1 MSLTKVSFSMIQN
14 APVNVVDFGAVG
26 DGVTDDTAA
35 IQAAFTASTNVY
47 FGGSDK
53 SYIVSNELILQSG
66 TTAFGEKPTITQT
79 ANLKPIF
86 NIDTKDNITVTGIKF
101 VGVGTDHIESDAN
114 PFATAI
120 YTNTG
125 SNNLYFANNEF
136 NNFGYAGVRLKA
148 ATNAQV
154 IDNALVGPGS
164 PILTPI
170 VDGTC
175 YGILTDTGC
184 KNVIISGNLISE
196 YAQGLRIEGTE
207 DINIVNNLI
216 TDIVGQ
222 HGVYIGSNMENVTV
236 SGNTVLRVSLI
247 GIKVQ
252 SQIDSADD
260 NKNFAITGNTIGDC
274 GGDGITVVH
283 ASGSTPQVI
292 RNQNITIAGNDIF
305 NITAYGII
313 IQNTD
318 QCTVGNNAINVCD
331 GSGVIIS
338 AANDLDIS
346 NNTIL
351 NTKLSGIRDQ
361 SPCTF
366 VCISDNIIRN
376 VATDNIGG
384 DNFGVYIQDGTVLEI
399 SGNTISDASGGML
412 HGIYVAGGDQPSQS
426 IFNNQIFNSSDKAI
440 RFASSS
446 TAMAMYKNN
455 VLIGTNGASVNN
467 PAIPSITSAASIE
480 LPTAHDVVTI
490 TGATGITSISTEGH
504 AGHRVTL
511 IFASTP
517 TVTDGSNLK
526 LAGNFTATADD
537 TLTLAC
543 DGSNW
548 YEVARSVN

>member
-1 MSLTKVSFSMIQN
+1 MIQN

-26 DGVTDDTAA
+26 NGVTDDTAA

-53 SYIVSNELILQSG
+53 SYIISNELILQSG

-101 VGVGTDHIESDAN
+101 VGVGTDHVESDAN

-120 YTNTG
+120 FTNTG

-148 ATNAQV
+148 ATNVQV

-164 PILTPI
+164 SILTPI

-207 DINIVNNLI
+207 DINIVNNMI
-216 TDIVGQ
+216 VDIVGQ
-222 HGVYIGSNMENVTV
+222 HGMYIGSQMENVTV
-236 SGNTVLRVSLI
+236 SGNTILRVSLI
-247 GIKVQ
+247 GVKVQ
-252 SQIDSADD
+252 SQITAATD
-260 NKNFAITGNTIGDC
+260 NKNIAITGNTIADC
-274 GGDGITVVH
+274 GGDAISVLH
-283 ASGSTPQVI
+283 ASGSAPQII
-292 RNQNITIAGNDIF
+292 RNTNVTITGNSLSGV
-305 NITAYGII
+305 TAYAII
-313 IQNTD
+313 VQNTD
-318 QCTVGNNAINVCD
+318 IVSIGNNVINVCG
-331 GSGVIIS
+331 GSGVLIS
-338 AANDLDIS
+338 ASNFLDIA
-346 NNTIL
+346 NNTIVGAQ
-351 NTKLSGIRDQ
+351 LSGIRDQ
-361 SPCTF
+361 SPCTS
-366 VCISDNIIRN
+366 VCISDNILHNCAIAN
-376 VATDNIGG
+376 TGG
-384 DNFGVYIQDGTVLEI
+384 DNFGIFIQDGTGLEI
-399 SGNTISDASGGML
+399 SSNTITDLAGGML
-412 HGIYVAGGDQPSQS
+412 TGIKIAGGGQPSQS
-426 IFNNQIFNSSDKAI
+426 VFNNQVFNSTGAAMT
-440 RFASSS
+440 FASGA

-455 VLIGTNGASVNN
+455 VLIGTGGASSNN
-467 PAIPSITSAASIE
+467 PAIPSIASAASIE
-480 LPTAHDVVTI
+480 VPTAHDVVTI
-490 TGATGITSISTEGH
+490 TGTTGITSISTAGH

-511 IFASTP
+511 VFASTP

-526 LAGNFTATADD
+526 LASSFTATADD
-537 TLTLAC
+537 TLTLAS
-543 DGSNW
+543 DGDFW

>member
-1 MSLTKVSFSMIQN
+1 MSITKVTYLMIQN
-14 APVNVVDFGAVG
+14 APVNVADFGAVG

-35 IQAAFTASTNVY
+35 IQAALTASTNVY
-47 FGGSDK
+47 FGGSNK
-53 SYIVSNELILQSG
+53 SYLISDELILQSN
-66 TTAFGEKPTITQT
+66 TTVFGEKSVITQT
-79 ANLKPIF
+79 ANLTPIF
-86 NIDTKDNITVTGIKF
+86 NIDTKDNITVLGIKF
-101 VGVGTDHIESDAN
+101 IGVGTDHVESDGN

-148 ATNAQV
+148 ATNVQV
-154 IDNALVGPGS
+154 IDNTLVGPGS
-164 PILTPI
+164 SILTPI

-196 YAQGLRIEGTE
+196 YAQGLRIESTE

-222 HGVYIGSNMENVTV
+222 HGMYIGSNMKNVTV
-236 SGNTVLRVSLI
+236 SGNTILRVSLI
-247 GIKVQ
+247 GVKVQ
-252 SQIDSADD
+252 SQITATID
-260 NKNFAITGNTIGDC
+260 NNNIAITGNVIGDC
-274 GGDGITVVH
+274 GGDGIVVLH
-283 ASGSTPQVI
+283 ASGSTPQII
-292 RNQNITIAGNDIF
+292 RNSNVTITGNSISDTI
-305 NITAYGII
+305 AYGIAV
-313 IQNTD
+313 QNTD
-318 QCTVGNNAINVCD
+318 IVSVGNNVINVCG

-338 AANDLDIS
+338 ASNFLDIA

-351 NTKLSGIRDQ
+351 NAQLSGIRDQ
-361 SPCTF
+361 SPCTN
-366 VCISDNIIRN
+366 VCISDNIFHNCAIAN
-376 VATDNIGG
+376 TGG
-384 DNFGVYIQDGTVLEI
+384 DNFGIFIQDGSGLEI
-399 SGNTISDASGGML
+399 SSNTITDLAGGML
-412 HGIYVAGGDQPSQS
+412 TGIKIAGGGQPSQS
-426 IFNNQIFNSSDKAI
+426 VFNNQVFNSTGAAMT
-440 RFASSS
+440 FASSA

-455 VLIGTNGASVNN
+455 VLIGTGGASSNDPNV
-467 PAIPSITSAASIE
+467 PAIASAASIE
-480 LPTAHDVVTI
+480 VPTAHDVVTI
-490 TGATGITSISTEGH
+490 TGTTTITDILTAGH

-526 LAGNFTATADD
+526 LASSFTATADD
-537 TLTLAC
+537 TLTLAS